1 MKNDF
6 YRLCDI
12 IALLRA
18 PGGCPWDREQTHQ
31 SLKKHLIEEAYEAAD
46 AIDSGDSA
54 AIADELGDVLLQ
66 VVMHAQ
72 IGKEEKTID
81 IATVTND
88 VCEKMITRHPHVF
101 SNGSAKTP
109 QQVLDKWE
117 EIKRSERAQKRLSE
131 SMEGITPSLPA
142 LMRCDKIIKKA
153 LSEDFSCDALSS
165 LLPDADNEIGE
176 QLFRLCIKSH
186 KSGVNPEEALSAY
199 IKKFIKKIKNIEKNP

>member
-72 IGKEEKTID
+72 IGKEEKTFDID
-81 IATVTND
+81 TVTND

>member
-72 IGKEEKTID
+72 IGKEEKTFDID
-81 IATVTND
+81 TVTND

-186 KSGVNPEEALSAY
+186 KNGVNPEEALSAY

>member
-72 IGKEEKTID
+72 IGKEEKTFDID
-81 IATVTND
+81 TVTND

-153 LSEDFSCDALSS
+153 LSEDFSREALSS

-186 KSGVNPEEALSAY
+186 KSGINPEEALSAY

>member
-72 IGKEEKTID
+72 IGKEEKTFDID
-81 IATVTND
+81 TVTND

-186 KSGVNPEEALSAY
+186 KIGVNPEEALSAY

>member
-72 IGKEEKTID
+72 IGKEEKTFDID
-81 IATVTND
+81 TVTND

-142 LMRCDKIIKKA
+142 LMRCDKVIKKA
-153 LSEDFSCDALSS
+153 LSEDFSRDALSS

-186 KSGVNPEEALSAY
+186 KSGVNPEEAFSAY